1 MIKPSIYKN
10 GTLHLFKSK
19 LPFNTYNWSLCGK
32 HKIKDCSA
40 DIEPVKTCKLCL
52 KLENKL

>member
-19 LPFNTYNWSLCGK
+19 LPFNGYNWSLCGK
-32 HKIKDCSA
+32 HKIKDCSV

-52 KLENKL
+52 RLENKL